1 MISKSFKDFSLT
13 FEKNAVTND
22 ILSLKNE
29 AAIKESVKNIVL
41 YNFYEKPFDP
51 FFGGNII
58 GLLFENSTPTMVL
71 EVKSRIERAIEI
83 YEPRVTAVSAVVQ
96 FEEDRNE
103 LNCKIQ
109 YLILGI
115 SPKFDDIS
123 IAFKP
128 SWHLIK
134 LMLLNLTK
142 SRHKSKNT

>member
-1 MISKSFKDFSLT
+1 MSLISKSFRDFSLT

-51 FFGGNII
+51 FFGGNIL

-128 SWHLIK
+128 
-134 LMLLNLTK
+134 
-142 SRHKSKNT
+142 

>member
-1 MISKSFKDFSLT
+1 MISKSFRDFSLT

-51 FFGGNII
+51 FFGGNIL

-71 EVKSRIERAIEI
+71 EVKNRLEQSIEI
-83 YEPRVTAVSAVVQ
+83 HEPRVTAVSVTVQ

-128 SWHLIK
+128 
-134 LMLLNLTK
+134 
-142 SRHKSKNT
+142 

>member
-1 MISKSFKDFSLT
+1 MSLISKSFRDFSLT

-71 EVKSRIERAIEI
+71 EVKNRIEQSIEI
-83 YEPRVTAVSAVVQ
+83 NEPRVTAVSVTVQ

-103 LNCKIQ
+103 LDCKVQ

-115 SPKFDDIS
+115 SPKFDDIT

-128 SWHLIK
+128 
-134 LMLLNLTK
+134 
-142 SRHKSKNT
+142 

>member
-1 MISKSFKDFSLT
+1 MISKSFRDFSLT

-41 YNFYEKPFDP
+41 YNFYEKPFNP

-58 GLLFENSTPTMVL
+58 GLLFENSTPTLEL
-71 EVKSRIERAIEI
+71 EVKNRISNSVEV
-83 YEPRVTAVSAVVQ
+83 YEPRVTAVSVTVQ

-103 LNCKIQ
+103 MNCKIQ
-109 YLILGI
+109 YLILGL

-123 IAFKP
+123 IVFKP
-128 SWHLIK
+128 
-134 LMLLNLTK
+134 
-142 SRHKSKNT
+142 

>member
-1 MISKSFKDFSLT
+1 MISKSFRDFSLT

-51 FFGGNII
+51 FFGGNIL

-71 EVKSRIERAIEI
+71 EVKNRLEQSIEI
-83 YEPRVTAVSAVVQ
+83 HEPRVTAVSVVVQ

-123 IAFKP
+123 IASKP
-128 SWHLIK
+128 
-134 LMLLNLTK
+134 
-142 SRHKSKNT
+142 

>member
-1 MISKSFKDFSLT
+1 MSLISKSFRDFSLT

-22 ILSLKNE
+22 ILALKNE

-58 GLLFENSTPTMVL
+58 GLLFENSTPTMGL
-71 EVKSRIERAIEI
+71 EVKNRIEQSIEI
-83 YEPRVTAVSAVVQ
+83 HEPRVTAVSVAVQ

-128 SWHLIK
+128 
-134 LMLLNLTK
+134 
-142 SRHKSKNT
+142 

>member
-1 MISKSFKDFSLT
+1 MSLISKSFRDFSLT

-71 EVKSRIERAIEI
+71 EVKNRIEQSIEI
-83 YEPRVTAVSAVVQ
+83 HEPRVTAVSVVVQ

-128 SWHLIK
+128 
-134 LMLLNLTK
+134 
-142 SRHKSKNT
+142 

>member
-1 MISKSFKDFSLT
+1 MSLISKSFRDFSLT
-13 FEKNAVTND
+13 FEKNVVTND

-71 EVKSRIERAIEI
+71 EVKNRIEQSIEI
-83 YEPRVTAVSAVVQ
+83 HEPRVTAVSVAVQ

-115 SPKFDDIS
+115 SPKFDDIT

-128 SWHLIK
+128 
-134 LMLLNLTK
+134 
-142 SRHKSKNT
+142 

>member
-1 MISKSFKDFSLT
+1 MSLISKSFRDFSLK

-71 EVKSRIERAIEI
+71 EVKNRIEQSIEI
-83 YEPRVTAVSAVVQ
+83 HEPRVTAVSVTVQ

-128 SWHLIK
+128 
-134 LMLLNLTK
+134 
-142 SRHKSKNT
+142 

>member
-1 MISKSFKDFSLT
+1 MSLISKSFRDFSLT

-51 FFGGNII
+51 FFGGNIL

-71 EVKSRIERAIEI
+71 EVKNRLEQSIEI
-83 YEPRVTAVSAVVQ
+83 HEPRVTAVSVVVQ

-115 SPKFDDIS
+115 SPKFDDIT

-128 SWHLIK
+128 
-134 LMLLNLTK
+134 
-142 SRHKSKNT
+142 

>member
-1 MISKSFKDFSLT
+1 MISKSFRDFSLT

-71 EVKSRIERAIEI
+71 EVKNRIEQSIEI
-83 YEPRVTAVSAVVQ
+83 HEPRVTAVSVTVK

-103 LNCKIQ
+103 MNCKIQ

-128 SWHLIK
+128 
-134 LMLLNLTK
+134 
-142 SRHKSKNT
+142 

>member
-1 MISKSFKDFSLT
+1 MSLISKSFRDFSLT

-71 EVKSRIERAIEI
+71 EVKNRLEQSIEI
-83 YEPRVTAVSAVVQ
+83 HERRVTAVSVVVQ
-96 FEEDRNE
+96 FEEDSNE

-128 SWHLIK
+128 
-134 LMLLNLTK
+134 
-142 SRHKSKNT
+142 

>member
-1 MISKSFKDFSLT
+1 MSLISKSFRDFSLT

-71 EVKSRIERAIEI
+71 EVKNRIEQSIEI
-83 YEPRVTAVSAVVQ
+83 HEPRVTAVSVVVQ

-109 YLILGI
+109 YLILGV

-128 SWHLIK
+128 
-134 LMLLNLTK
+134 
-142 SRHKSKNT
+142 

>member
-1 MISKSFKDFSLT
+1 MSLISKSFRDFSLT

-22 ILSLKNE
+22 ILALKNE

-58 GLLFENSTPTMVL
+58 GLLFENSTPNMEL
-71 EVKSRIERAIEI
+71 EIKNRIEQSVEI
-83 YEPRVTAVSAVVQ
+83 YEPRVTAVSVDVD
-96 FEEDRNE
+96 FEPDRNE
-103 LNCKIQ
+103 LNCSVN

-123 IAFKP
+123 VVFKP
-128 SWHLIK
+128 
-134 LMLLNLTK
+134 
-142 SRHKSKNT
+142 

>member
-1 MISKSFKDFSLT
+1 MISKSFRDFSLT

-51 FFGGNII
+51 FFGGNIL
-58 GLLFENSTPTMVL
+58 GLLFEKSTPTMVL
-71 EVKSRIERAIEI
+71 EVKNRIEQSIEI
-83 YEPRVTAVSAVVQ
+83 HEPRVTAVSVTVQ
-96 FEEDRNE
+96 FEENRNE

-115 SPKFDDIS
+115 SPKFDDIT

-128 SWHLIK
+128 
-134 LMLLNLTK
+134 
-142 SRHKSKNT
+142 

>member
-1 MISKSFKDFSLT
+1 MSLISKSFRDFSLT

-51 FFGGNII
+51 FFGGNIL

-71 EVKSRIERAIEI
+71 EVKNSLEQSIEI
-83 YEPRVTAVSAVVQ
+83 HEPRVTAVSAVVQ

-128 SWHLIK
+128 
-134 LMLLNLTK
+134 
-142 SRHKSKNT
+142 

>member
-1 MISKSFKDFSLT
+1 MSLISKSFRDFSLT

-71 EVKSRIERAIEI
+71 EVKNRLEQSIEI
-83 YEPRVTAVSAVVQ
+83 HEPRVTAVSVTVQ

-103 LNCKIQ
+103 MNCKIQ
-109 YLILGI
+109 YLILGL
-115 SPKFDDIS
+115 SPKFDDIT

-128 SWHLIK
+128 
-134 LMLLNLTK
+134 
-142 SRHKSKNT
+142 

>member
-1 MISKSFKDFSLT
+1 LISKSFRDFSLT

-71 EVKSRIERAIEI
+71 EVKNRIEQSIEI
-83 YEPRVTAVSAVVQ
+83 HEPRVTAVSVQVQ

-103 LNCKIQ
+103 MNCEIQ

-128 SWHLIK
+128 
-134 LMLLNLTK
+134 
-142 SRHKSKNT
+142 

>member
-1 MISKSFKDFSLT
+1 MSLISKSFRDFSLT

-51 FFGGNII
+51 FFGGNIL

-71 EVKSRIERAIEI
+71 EVKNRLEQSIEI
-83 YEPRVTAVSAVVQ
+83 HEPRVTAVSVTVQ

-103 LNCKIQ
+103 MNCKIQ
-109 YLILGI
+109 YLILGL
-115 SPKFDDIS
+115 SPKFDDIT

-128 SWHLIK
+128 
-134 LMLLNLTK
+134 
-142 SRHKSKNT
+142 

>member
-1 MISKSFKDFSLT
+1 MISKSFRDFSLT

-51 FFGGNII
+51 FFGGNIL

-71 EVKSRIERAIEI
+71 EVKNRIEQSIEI
-83 YEPRVTAVSAVVQ
+83 HEPRVTAVSVAVQ

-128 SWHLIK
+128 
-134 LMLLNLTK
+134 
-142 SRHKSKNT
+142 

>member
-1 MISKSFKDFSLT
+1 MISKSFRDFSLT

-29 AAIKESVKNIVL
+29 AAIKSSVKNIVL

-71 EVKSRIERAIEI
+71 EVKNRLEQSIEI
-83 YEPRVTAVSAVVQ
+83 NEPRVTAVSVAVQ

-128 SWHLIK
+128 
-134 LMLLNLTK
+134 
-142 SRHKSKNT
+142 

>member
-1 MISKSFKDFSLT
+1 MISKSFRDFSLT

-71 EVKSRIERAIEI
+71 EVKNRIEQSIEI
-83 YEPRVTAVSAVVQ
+83 HEPRVTAVSVQVQ

-103 LNCKIQ
+103 MNCEIQ

-128 SWHLIK
+128 
-134 LMLLNLTK
+134 
-142 SRHKSKNT
+142 

>member
-1 MISKSFKDFSLT
+1 MSLISKSFRDFSLT

-71 EVKSRIERAIEI
+71 EVKNRIEQSIEI
-83 YEPRVTAVSAVVQ
+83 HEPRVTAVTVEVQ
-96 FEEDRNE
+96 FEENRNE
-103 LNCKIQ
+103 LNCRIQ

-128 SWHLIK
+128 
-134 LMLLNLTK
+134 
-142 SRHKSKNT
+142 

>member
-1 MISKSFKDFSLT
+1 MSLISKSFRDFSLT

-22 ILSLKNE
+22 VLSLKNE

-71 EVKSRIERAIEI
+71 EVKNRIEQSIEI
-83 YEPRVTAVSAVVQ
+83 HEPRVTAVSVAVQ

-128 SWHLIK
+128 
-134 LMLLNLTK
+134 
-142 SRHKSKNT
+142 

>member
-1 MISKSFKDFSLT
+1 MSLISKSFRDFSLT
-13 FEKNAVTND
+13 FEKNAVTTD

-51 FFGGNII
+51 FFGGNIL

-71 EVKSRIERAIEI
+71 EVKNRLEQSIEI
-83 YEPRVTAVSAVVQ
+83 NEPRVTAVSVVVQ

-109 YLILGI
+109 YLILGV

-128 SWHLIK
+128 
-134 LMLLNLTK
+134 
-142 SRHKSKNT
+142 

>member
-1 MISKSFKDFSLT
+1 MISKSFRDFSLT

-71 EVKSRIERAIEI
+71 EVKNRIERSIEI
-83 YEPRVTAVSAVVQ
+83 HEPRVTAVSVAVQ
-96 FEEDRNE
+96 FEENRNE
-103 LNCKIQ
+103 LNCQIQ

-128 SWHLIK
+128 
-134 LMLLNLTK
+134 
-142 SRHKSKNT
+142 

>member
-1 MISKSFKDFSLT
+1 MALISKSFRDFSLT

-71 EVKSRIERAIEI
+71 EVKNRIEQSIEI
-83 YEPRVTAVSAVVQ
+83 HEPRVTAVSVTVQ

-103 LNCKIQ
+103 MNCKIQ

-115 SPKFDDIS
+115 SPKFDDIT

-128 SWHLIK
+128 
-134 LMLLNLTK
+134 
-142 SRHKSKNT
+142 

>member
-1 MISKSFKDFSLT
+1 MISKSFRDFSLT

-71 EVKSRIERAIEI
+71 EVKNRLEQSIEI
-83 YEPRVTAVSAVVQ
+83 HEPRVTAVSVTVQ
-96 FEEDRNE
+96 FEENRNE

-128 SWHLIK
+128 
-134 LMLLNLTK
+134 
-142 SRHKSKNT
+142 